1 MLNPNKALTGTVPEI
16 TLDYIYNAPYRLVNK
31 TTDIAFLASMP

>member
-16 TLDYIYNAPYRLVNK
+16 TLDYIYNAPYRLGA
-31 TTDIAFLASMP
+31 TDIAFLASML